1 MESRDVTLDVFK
13 SSKSF
18 TALSMF
24 NDADAERT
32 ASRPRLFITKTGSSQ
47 VGLNFRSES
56 SSEFPLPPK
65 AKLSQPNQLREEDR
79 FDVSCLSAIRS
90 VIVNNAMERG
100 EGTEYEA

>member
-1 MESRDVTLDVFK
+1 MTLDVFK

-18 TALSMF
+18 TALSML
-24 NDADAERT
+24 NDAERT

-47 VGLNFRSES
+47 VGMNFRSES

-100 EGTEYEA
+100 EGTEYAA